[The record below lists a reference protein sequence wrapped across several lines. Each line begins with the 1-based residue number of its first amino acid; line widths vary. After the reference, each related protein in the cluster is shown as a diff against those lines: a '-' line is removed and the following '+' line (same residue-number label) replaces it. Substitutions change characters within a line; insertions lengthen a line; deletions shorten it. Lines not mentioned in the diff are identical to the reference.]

1 MSLYKFLDNEEKM
14 VKVALKNYAEATQ
27 YAKENNL
34 LSLTMDYKNF
44 VSAFENKVEKFKDH
58 PKYEWLKEQAG
69 KAITFNCA
77 CGLQA
82 IKANDFMERIITL
95 PTAYITEWLDGKNQ
109 LEWLEDYK

>member
-1 MSLYKFLDNEEKM
+1 MSMYKFLDNKEKM
-14 VKVALKNYAEATQ
+14 IKVVLKSYAEATQ

-34 LSLTMDYKNF
+34 LCLTMDYQRF
-44 VSAFENKVEKFKDH
+44 VDAFNNKVEKFKEH
-58 PKYEWLKEQAG
+58 SKYEWLKEQAE
-69 KAITFNCA
+69 KAIAFNCG

-95 PTAYITEWLDGKNQ
+95 PTAHITEWLNGRNQ

>member
-1 MSLYKFLDNEEKM
+1 MSMYKFLDNEEKI
-14 VKVALKNYAEATQ
+14 VKVELKGYTEAMQ
-27 YAKENNL
+27 YAKDNNL
-34 LSLTMDYKNF
+34 LCLAMDYQRF
-44 VSAFENKVEKFKDH
+44 VDAFNSKVEKFKEH
-58 PKYEWLKEQAG
+58 SKYEWLKEQAE

-95 PTAYITEWLDGKNQ
+95 PTVYITEWLDGKNQ